1 MLPNKKKQINTE
13 KRIRPLFSQ
22 IVGAAPEKN
31 NLYFERERKPEK
43 KPPAMSVSFRK
54 SIDFFGAIDGEI
66 GRIAIYTS
74 HKKVKKSNQKSKSI
88 KVMYRL
94 NTSLLLKILK
104 SHD

>member
-1 MLPNKKKQINTE
+1 M
-13 KRIRPLFSQ
+13 
-22 IVGAAPEKN
+22 
-31 NLYFERERKPEK
+31 
-43 KPPAMSVSFRK
+43 

-66 GRIAIYTS
+66 VRIAIYTS

>member
-1 MLPNKKKQINTE
+1 MKFLFALLFLLKFEMRLTNGELGAVMIGVTPSVVVM
-13 KRIRPLFSQ
+13 IRAVDCRQ
-22 IVGAAPEKN
+22 DE
-31 NLYFERERKPEK
+31 NL
-43 KPPAMSVSFRK
+43 K